1 VALRVLLLTGCLA
14 LGAALDGALLSRL
27 PWGPDLLLLVVL
39 AVGLRHGLESG
50 ALIGAGAGYLR
61 DLTSGSPLG
70 LFVLSYL
77 LIGAAAGAAS
87 TIVDPQQR
95 AIPAV
100 AALVG
105 TAALA
110 LLGAAIVHATGV
122 ARVDWAATA
131 FDAAITAA
139 INGFLAGAIDAT
151 VRGIDRL
158 AQRRY
163 TGRLIGH
170 KVLR

>member
-1 VALRVLLLTGCLA
+1 
-14 LGAALDGALLSRL
+14 
-27 PWGPDLLLLVVL
+27 
-39 AVGLRHGLESG
+39 
-50 ALIGAGAGYLR
+50 
-61 DLTSGSPLG
+61 
-70 LFVLSYL
+70 
-77 LIGAAAGAAS
+77 
-87 TIVDPQQR
+87 
-95 AIPAV
+95 
-100 AALVG
+100 
-105 TAALA
+105 LA